1 MVDQWYYAG
10 EGGQQGPF
18 SAAQLKEC
26 ALLGKI
32 QQTDTIWKEG
42 MARGV
47 LAARVK
53 NLFPA
58 EAGQA
63 LAGQANVPTA
73 NEPAPAAHAI
83 NREEVLPQGKPPDTD
98 WADVFGPAPTPT
110 PDLAAGGKPRL
121 KGRAIAVKGAVIIS
135 QNGES
140 VQYRKKCERC
150 GHAEACRTSMLIRR
164 GCHTA
169 IYFCPKCKKT
179 SQVMIQ
185 GFTE

>member
-18 SAAQLKEC
+18 SAVQLKEC
-26 ALLGKI
+26 ALLGRI
-32 QQTDTIWKEG
+32 QPTDMIWREG

-63 LAGQANVPTA
+63 LAGQANEPTA

-83 NREEVLPQGKPPDTD
+83 NREGALPQSKPADTD
-98 WADVFGPAPTPT
+98 PAVIFSPAPTPT
-110 PDLAAGGKPRL
+110 SEAAPAGKPRG
-121 KGRAIAVKGAVIIS
+121 KGRAMAVKGAVIIS